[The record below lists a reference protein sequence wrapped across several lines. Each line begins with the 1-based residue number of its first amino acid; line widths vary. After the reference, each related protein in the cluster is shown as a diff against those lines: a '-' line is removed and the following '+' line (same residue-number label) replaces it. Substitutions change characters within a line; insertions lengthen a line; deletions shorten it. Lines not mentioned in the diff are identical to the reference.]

1 MIKILQ
7 PISLFMLSL
16 FQLIFCLEHESVLFL
31 IVLCVVM
38 YGFFIELRDTGAQG
52 TYGLLCKIILCLECL
67 YVMTQYALN
76 IYKIDG
82 LQEAERKEELS
93 IVLGI
98 GNYQQL
104 GYNEDDIPV
113 SNVLFPF
120 NISVIFLLIL
130 AIFTRYLGKPRIGGR
145 SSRYGARSGSQAG
158 GKRGTEL
165 SSERGGRPLT
175 TGRDGDDDAVTVLND
190 DNLSISGYSDLRS

>member
-1 MIKILQ
+1 
-7 PISLFMLSL
+7 
-16 FQLIFCLEHESVLFL
+16 
-31 IVLCVVM
+31 M
-38 YGFFIELRDTGAQG
+38 YGFFIELRDTEAQG

-104 GYNEDDIPV
+104 GYNE
-113 SNVLFPF
+113 
-120 NISVIFLLIL
+120 
-130 AIFTRYLGKPRIGGR
+130 
-145 SSRYGARSGSQAG
+145 
-158 GKRGTEL
+158 
-165 SSERGGRPLT
+165 
-175 TGRDGDDDAVTVLND
+175 
-190 DNLSISGYSDLRS
+190 